1 MFLPF
6 HDYGRWPIVHE
17 MRPNYRASTLPRRVS
32 TGTVNQTSVFSPPSA
47 QDCRGRASG
56 LICLRAITSL
66 STDCALPRQM
76 PTGGE
81 VRVIVHLLSGPAS
94 GASAS
99 IYGEILR
106 DKPQPDGRHGI
117 AVAIKRH
124 KFL

>member
-32 TGTVNQTSVFSPPSA
+32 TGPVNQTSVFLVRRRPKTAEGGVRFDLPPSV
-47 QDCRGRASG
+47 S
-56 LICLRAITSL
+56 SL

-81 VRVIVHLLSGPAS
+81 VRVIVHLLSGPTT